1 MLRELCRTPYALNRA
16 SNRTLPSV
24 WFQLVK
30 HDKDFRQGIG
40 DLEKHI
46 VTLDRVAE
54 LPDTDREQQIRLAL
68 AVYPNSDADWSGRN
82 LEWSEPE
89 LCVQVRDLAGS
100 LVSFVGVHCRDV
112 FVDGHPV
119 KIGGIGNVKT
129 HPDARR
135 RGFASEGI
143 RRAVAYFHERA
154 NIDFALLVCEP
165 SLVGFYSRLGW
176 SEFTG
181 RTLIRKHSKTVAFTF
196 NRPMTIGIR
205 SADPVEGVIDWCGP
219 PW

>member
-30 HDKDFRQGIG
+30 HDKDLRQGIG

-54 LPDTDREQQIRLAL
+54 LPDADREQQIRLAL

-89 LCVQVRDLAGS
+89 WCVQVRDLAGS

-112 FVDGHPV
+112 LVDGHPV
-119 KIGGIGNVKT
+119 KVGGIGNVKT

-135 RGFASEGI
+135 QGFASEGI
-143 RRAVAYFHERA
+143 RCGRILSRASKYRLRV
-154 NIDFALLVCEP
+154 V
-165 SLVGFYSRLGW
+165 SLRTKLGW
-176 SEFTG
+176 VLLPPRLERVYGAYSHSET
-181 RTLIRKHSKTVAFTF
+181 
-196 NRPMTIGIR
+196 
-205 SADPVEGVIDWCGP
+205 
-219 PW
+219 

>member
-1 MLRELCRTPYALNRA
+1 MCAA
-16 SNRTLPSV
+16 
-24 WFQLVK
+24 
-30 HDKDFRQGIG
+30 
-40 DLEKHI
+40 
-46 VTLDRVAE
+46 
-54 LPDTDREQQIRLAL
+54 
-68 AVYPNSDADWSGRN
+68 
-82 LEWSEPE
+82 
-89 LCVQVRDLAGS
+89 RDLAGS

-135 RGFASEGI
+135 QGFASEGSS
-143 RRAVAYFHERA
+143 AVAYFHERA

-165 SLVGFYSRLGW
+165 SLVGFYSRSVR

-181 RTLIRKHSKTVAFTF
+181 RTLIRKHSKTVKFTF

-205 SADPVEGVIDWCGP
+205 SANPVEGAIDWCGP